1 MGKNTKKAFVLGIVF
16 ILLASGY
23 KPLLLLTLGT
33 KATGK
38 IAKFYSVESTTRRGW
53 TRYTLYAIIEFT
65 TNKNESYRFSIR
77 DYEGS
82 IKVGRQPVLYLESY
96 PELATVNTFYPMY
109 LYFTVSSVVSLLIWI
124 AFMTSFNTIFDR

>member
-38 IAKFYSVESTTRRGW
+38 IESTTRGGW
-53 TRYTLYAIIEFT
+53 TRHTLCAIIEFT

-82 IKVGRQPVLYLESY
+82 IKIGRQPVLYLESY